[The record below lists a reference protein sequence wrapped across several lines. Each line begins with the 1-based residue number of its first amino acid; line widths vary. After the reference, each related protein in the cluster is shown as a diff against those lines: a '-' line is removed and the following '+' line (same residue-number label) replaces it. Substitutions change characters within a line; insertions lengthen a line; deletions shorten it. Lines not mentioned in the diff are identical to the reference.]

1 MARPRKLYHYTK
13 MDALEAFE
21 SGDNEVID
29 DIDKLAEKIT
39 KEFSRYTDAALHII
53 MQIGRSVGNEA
64 IEMLEAISPE
74 DTGEY
79 ADAWK
84 IDFKTKPDQP
94 VMLIIHNNKYQLTH
108 LLEFG
113 HASVMGGRVDG
124 QPHISTV
131 QDFVNEEFE
140 ARIVRALG
148 EY

>member
-1 MARPRKLYHYTK
+1 MARPRKYYHYTK
-13 MDALEAFE
+13 MDCLAAFE

-39 KEFSRYTDAALHII
+39 QEFSRYTDAAIHII
-53 MQIGRSVGNEA
+53 MEIGRTVGNEA

-79 ADAWK
+79 AGKWK

-94 VMLIIHNNKYQLTH
+94 VMLVIHNKKYQLTH

-113 HASVMGGRVDG
+113 HACVMGGRVEG
-124 QPHISTV
+124 QPHISKV

-140 ARIVRALG
+140 SRIVSALG